1 MILQLRSLAF
11 NLAFYLW
18 TTFMVLAFVPAL
30 LGPARWVVW
39 GQRQWAAGNLWL
51 MKVLAGIDVE
61 VRGRGRL
68 PDGPMIVASKHQSA
82 WDTFAY
88 HVLLDDPAIVLKKE
102 LLGIPIY
109 GWYCRKTKMISVD
122 RKGGGP
128 ALRAMLRAGRAAVAD
143 GRPLLIF
150 PEGTRTAPGTTHPYQ
165 PGAAAFYKDLA
176 VPVVPVALNS
186 GLFWRRREFLR
197 RPGTIVVE
205 FLTPIDPGLDRKQF
219 TAELERRIE
228 HGTQALI
235 GGAKFG

>member
-1 MILQLRSLAF
+1 MVLHLRSLAF
-11 NLAFYLW
+11 NVTFYFW
-18 TTFMVLAFVPAL
+18 TAIMVFAFVPAL

-39 GQRQWAAGNLWL
+39 GQRQWAAGNMWL

-61 VRGRGRL
+61 VRGRERL

-88 HVLLDDPAIVLKKE
+88 HVFLDDPAIVLKKE
-102 LLGIPIY
+102 LLRLPLY

-122 RKGGGP
+122 RKGGST
-128 ALRAMLRAGRAAVAD
+128 ALRAMLRAGREVAAE

-150 PEGTRTAPGTTHPYQ
+150 PQGTRTAPGMTLPYQ
-165 PGAAAFYKDLA
+165 PGTAAFYKDLA

-186 GLFWRRREFLR
+186 GLFWPRRRFLR
-197 RPGTIVVE
+197 QPGTIVIE
-205 FLTPIDPGLDRKQF
+205 FLPPIDPGLDRKQF

-228 HGTQALI
+228 HGTQVLVDSAE
-235 GGAKFG
+235 FR